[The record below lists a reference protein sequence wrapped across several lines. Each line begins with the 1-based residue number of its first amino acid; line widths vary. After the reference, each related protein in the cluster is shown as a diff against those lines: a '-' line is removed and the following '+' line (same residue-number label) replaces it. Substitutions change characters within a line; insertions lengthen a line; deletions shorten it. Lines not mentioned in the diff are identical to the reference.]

1 MTRHYRH
8 SPTIPKLLKQIRMEQ
23 GLSKA
28 TIAERLGIDPTAHRQ
43 LTNWEEGTSDPRLSS
58 IERWADALGY
68 ELDLHPKG

>member
-1 MTRHYRH
+1 MSTRIR
-8 SPTIPKLLKQIRMEQ
+8 PRTTLPKLLKQIRMEQ

-28 TIAERLGIDPTAHRQ
+28 TIVKRLGIDPTAHHQ
-43 LTNWEEGTSDPRLSS
+43 LTDWEEGTSDPRLSS